1 MSERNGR
8 MKRYVALLRGINIS
22 GKNKI
27 AMSELKAG
35 FAELGYTAVST
46 YLNSGKVVF
55 CADID
60 DKERLSNEIRSM
72 INKRFGLDIPVF
84 VVSQEELEDI
94 LKNAPEWWG
103 DSNKEIY
110 DNLIFMFPNISYD
123 SFYNEVGNPKEEYEK
138 IYHYKNV
145 IFWSFSRKDYQ
156 KTNWWS
162 KTASSKISD
171 RITIR
176 TANTVRKIV
185 KM

>member
-1 MSERNGR
+1 MSEKNGR

-46 YLNSGKVVF
+46 YLNSGNVVF

-60 DKERLSNEIRSM
+60 DKEGLSNEIRSM

>member
-46 YLNSGKVVF
+46 YLNSGNVVF

-60 DKERLSNEIRSM
+60 DKEGLSNEIRSM

-103 DSNKEIY
+103 D
-110 DNLIFMFPNISYD
+110 L
-123 SFYNEVGNPKEEYEK
+123 
-138 IYHYKNV
+138 
-145 IFWSFSRKDYQ
+145 
-156 KTNWWS
+156 
-162 KTASSKISD
+162 
-171 RITIR
+171 
-176 TANTVRKIV
+176 
-185 KM
+185 

>member
-1 MSERNGR
+1 
-8 MKRYVALLRGINIS
+8 
-22 GKNKI
+22 
-27 AMSELKAG
+27 
-35 FAELGYTAVST
+35 
-46 YLNSGKVVF
+46 
-55 CADID
+55 
-60 DKERLSNEIRSM
+60 M

-110 DNLIFMFPNISYD
+110 DNLIFMFPDISYD

-138 IYHYKNV
+138 IYHYKNA

>member
-1 MSERNGR
+1 MIKFIQYIEKTKMSERNGC

-46 YLNSGKVVF
+46 YLNSGNVVF

-110 DNLIFMFPNISYD
+110 DNLIFMFPDISYD

-138 IYHYKNV
+138 SI
-145 IFWSFSRKDYQ
+145 I
-156 KTNWWS
+156 
-162 KTASSKISD
+162 I
-171 RITIR
+171 
-176 TANTVRKIV
+176 

>member
-1 MSERNGR
+1 

-46 YLNSGKVVF
+46 YLNSGNVVF

-110 DNLIFMFPNISYD
+110 DNLIFMFPDISYD

-138 IYHYKNV
+138 SIIIKM
-145 IFWSFSRKDYQ
+145 WFSGLLAAKIIKKQIGGQ
-156 KTNWWS
+156 KLPVQRSVTELRS
-162 KTASSKISD
+162 GRQIQ
-171 RITIR
+171 
-176 TANTVRKIV
+176 
-185 KM
+185 

>member
-1 MSERNGR
+1 MEPWKYR
-8 MKRYVALLRGINIS
+8 KLLHQ
-22 GKNKI
+22 GKNEKNGI
-27 AMSELKAG
+27 AEAIP
-35 FAELGYTAVST
+35 F
-46 YLNSGKVVF
+46 
-55 CADID
+55 
-60 DKERLSNEIRSM
+60 LSCPTMFSYREAP
-72 INKRFGLDIPVF
+72 LDIPVF